1 MKHSGEVLNEKSNNY
16 IDDVFFALFV
26 AIGFFIG
33 VNYFNE
39 DLITSNENLENSDV
53 EFVSNEPRLSCF
65 DFIDK

>member
-1 MKHSGEVLNEKSNNY
+1 MKHSGEVLNEKSNND

-53 EFVSNEPRLSCF
+53 EFVSNEPRLS
-65 DFIDK
+65 